1 MEEEQGGIVAMEV
14 IKLEAKLRH
23 ERERKG
29 KKNAERGERNEER
42 QRKKERQTINAGIT
56 ERHHEERV

>member
-1 MEEEQGGIVAMEV
+1 MEV